1 MCIGYGKWKKAK
13 YKHGIC
19 CLTMGLFQLCRN
31 IYTYDKNR
39 MEVHANKN
47 SCVIVLVLEGI
58 QKFFQILLPL
68 QNKI

>member
-58 QKFFQILLPL
+58 
-68 QNKI
+68 